1 MPRVHLVTTGG
12 TIASRVD
19 PQTGA
24 AVPAVR
30 AEELVASVPAL
41 GRVAEIAVTEHCLES
56 SWNLGPDRIA
66 ALARVARD
74 LQADPAVTG
83 IVVTHGTDTLE
94 ETAFALDLLL
104 DGDTPVV
111 LTGAMRDA
119 STAGTDGPRNLVSAA
134 KVAVDPAARGLGVL
148 VAMNDEIHAA
158 RCVMKTHT
166 TALGTFAS
174 PGAGP
179 LGSVDGEG
187 VRIHARPAR
196 TPTLP
201 LADPEPRVYLV
212 KMASGMDDLLLRALL
227 EARARGV
234 VIEGSGA
241 GNVCGSWEG
250 AIREL
255 VQAGTPVVLTSR
267 CPGGRVT
274 PTYGA
279 PGGGRRLSELGVI
292 PAGALSGPK
301 ARLALMFALGAGLD
315 LGGLR
320 AYLDRFAG

>member
-1 MPRVHLVTTGG
+1 MPRLHLVTTGG

-30 AEELVASVPAL
+30 AEELVAGVPAL
-41 GRVAEIAVTEHCLES
+41 GRVAEIAVTELCLES

-66 ALARVARD
+66 EVARAARA
-74 LQADPAVTG
+74 LQADPEVAGV
-83 IVVTHGTDTLE
+83 VVTHGTDTLE
-94 ETAFALDLLL
+94 ETAFGLDLLL

-119 STAGTDGPRNLVSAA
+119 STAGADGPRNLVSAA
-134 KVAVDPAARGLGVL
+134 RVAVAPAARGLGVL

-158 RCVMKTHT
+158 RWVMKTHT
-166 TALGTFAS
+166 TAFGTFAS

-179 LGSVDGEG
+179 LGAVDGEG
-187 VRIHARPAR
+187 VRVFARPAR
-196 TPTLP
+196 TPQLP
-201 LADPEPRVYLV
+201 LASPEPRVYLV
-212 KMASGMDDLLLRALL
+212 KVASGMDDLLLRALL
-227 EARARGV
+227 DARARGV

-250 AIREL
+250 AIAAL
-255 VQAGTPVVLTSR
+255 VQAGIPVVLSSR

-279 PGGGRRLSELGVI
+279 PGGGRRLEGLGVI
-292 PAGALSGPK
+292 AAGALSGPK

-315 LGGLR
+315 AAGLR
-320 AYLDRFAG
+320 AYFDRFAG